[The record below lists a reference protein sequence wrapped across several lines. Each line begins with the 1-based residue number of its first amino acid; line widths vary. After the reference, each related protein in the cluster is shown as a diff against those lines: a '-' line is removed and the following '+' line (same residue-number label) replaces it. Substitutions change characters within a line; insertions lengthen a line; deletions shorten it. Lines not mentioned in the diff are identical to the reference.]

1 MKRRVLL
8 AACAIGGVMASSAH
22 AAEPFVG
29 RWAAK
34 PEVCSLHGG
43 DSAATSVLVATA
55 NSLWWF
61 DGYCSIG
68 KMYKAKAIYVQAH
81 CGAKGDVPVTLD
93 AEGNRMR
100 VTWGRAKPEQLKR
113 CP

>member
-1 MKRRVLL
+1 MLRLL
-8 AACAIGGVMASSAH
+8 FGVCAVGAGMASSAR
-22 AAEPFVG
+22 ATEQFVG
-29 RWAAK
+29 RWAVKA
-34 PEVCSLHGG
+34 EVCSSHGG
-43 DSAATSVLVATA
+43 DSAATSALVATA

-68 KMYKAKAIYVQAH
+68 KMYKAKAVYVQAH

-100 VTWGRAKPEQLKR
+100 VTWGKAKAEELKR

>member
-34 PEVCSLHGG
+34 PEVCSSHGG
-43 DSAATSVLVATA
+43 DSAATSALVATA

-68 KMYKAKAIYVQAH
+68 KMYKAKAVYVQAH

-93 AEGNRMR
+93 AQGDRMKI
-100 VTWGRAKPEQLKR
+100 TWDRKVEELRR
-113 CP
+113 CK